1 MIVLYVAMAD
11 SLMVVRGDGQHIWES
26 NIALSQKQF
35 RCVAVDPGRDSTVFC
50 GTAESGVWRSRD
62 LGVSWSPANSNLEHL
77 HVTALAVSTAED
89 GQEGSNLIYLGTE
102 PSSIFR
108 SDCGGEDWKKLG
120 GLTELPSAESWSFP
134 PRPETHHV
142 RWIAPHS
149 LFAGR
154 LFVAIEAGALVR
166 SLNGGKTWI
175 DRVPGGP
182 RDTHTL
188 RVHPGSPDRL
198 YSAAGDGYFESTDG
212 GETWTKPEAGLRHHY
227 IWGCVVNPLD
237 VEQVVISA
245 AKTASS
251 AHSQR
256 NPESWL
262 YRKKAGHPWTAVREG
277 LPDPVGT
284 TISALATHPKEPQ
297 TIYAA
302 NNRGI
307 FRSQDMGAAWHQL
320 AVQWPGRFLV
330 QRVAGL
336 AVASVG

>member
-26 NIALSQKQF
+26 NIVLSQKQF

-89 GQEGSNLIYLGTE
+89 AQEGSNLIYSGTE
-102 PSSIFR
+102 PSSVFR
-108 SDCGGEDWKKLG
+108 SDCGGEDWEKLG
-120 GLTELPSAESWSFP
+120 GLTELPSAETWSFP

-142 RWIAPHS
+142 RWIAPHP

-175 DRVPGGP
+175 DRDPGGP

-188 RVHPGSPDRL
+188 RVHPGSPERL

-212 GETWTKPEAGLRHHY
+212 GRTWRKVETGLRHHY
-227 IWGCVVNPLD
+227 IWSCVVNPKD
-237 VEQVVISA
+237 AERVVISA
-245 AKTASS
+245 AATASS
-251 AHSQR
+251 AHSYQ
-256 NPESWL
+256 NSESWL
-262 YRKKAGHPWTAVREG
+262 YRKTAGRPWVAVRTG
-277 LPDPVGT
+277 LPDPTGT
-284 TISALATHPKEPQ
+284 TVSTLAADPEESEG
-297 TIYAA
+297 IYAA
-302 NNRGI
+302 NNRGV
-307 FRSQDMGAAWHQL
+307 FRSDNMGATWHQL
-320 AVQWPGRFLV
+320 DVEWPGHFLN

-336 AVASVG
+336 AVTSAA